1 MDKLS
6 IDELK
11 ALKQAKNN
19 DIKNN
24 VIIQKD
30 DRLQ

>member
-11 ALKQAKNN
+11 ALKRAKNN

-24 VIIQKD
+24 VIIQKN